1 MGIHFHVMFL
11 LIYLVCPCRQQRK
24 QMLVVCAKK
33 IETKKNNVCLN
44 HSFLSCYCLCLIFH
58 RL

>member
-33 IETKKNNVCLN
+33 IETKKKQCVPKSFF
-44 HSFLSCYCLCLIFH
+44 SFLLLSLFNLP
-58 RL
+58 

>member
-24 QMLVVCAKK
+24 QILVVCAKK
-33 IETKKNNVCLN
+33 IETKKNNVPKSFF
-44 HSFLSCYCLCLIFH
+44 SFLLLSLFNLP
-58 RL
+58 

>member
-1 MGIHFHVMFL
+1 MSIHFHVMFL

-24 QMLVVCAKK
+24 HSLVVCAKK
-33 IETKKNNVCLN
+33 LETQKIMRLN
-44 HSFLSCYCLCLIFH
+44 HSFLPCYRLRLIFH